1 MANNFFGITD
11 TGKQRQNNEDV
22 FIAEKSGDGNFIIA
36 CVIDG
41 VGGYAGGEI
50 AAEIARAAILEQLQY
65 IAGDIVPLLVNTF
78 KLANQRIYDEK
89 EQNKELGSMACV
101 LTLAVADVLNN
112 KFYYAH
118 VGDTRLYLLRDYSL
132 IKISKDHSFVGFLED
147 SGRLTEEAAMDHP
160 KRNEINKALG
170 FTREIDHDPEFVE
183 TGSSPF
189 LPGDILLVCS
199 DGLTDLVDKNKITDI
214 LITGEDLDAKGK
226 KLIEAANNRGG
237 KDNVTV
243 VLVHNDKERRQH
255 GATKPAAAMVK
266 PVEQQEV
273 TAKPVTKEEQ
283 EQVAAVKTKSNGG
296 TVAILSILCFV
307 FLGGFIWQY
316 KKNNE
321 LNSMP
326 KTPDTISA
334 KPIKNAH
341 ELKLQ
346 DTINN
351 LKGNTLVI
359 TAADFKQPILL
370 TDTLHINKDS
380 IYIKAKGEI
389 LFKKDSTYKGPAIV
403 LSAKC
408 KYVVL
413 DSVAFDGFR
422 VGVATRNDALVL
434 KNVRFNNCA
443 IPVLTGYL
451 LPNMKYISGR
461 SLGSMFKADSVPL
474 KNTH

>member
-1 MANNFFGITD
+1 MASNFFGITD

-50 AAEIARAAILEQLQY
+50 AAEIARATILEQLQY

-78 KLANQRIYDEK
+78 KIANQRIYDEK
-89 EQNKELGSMACV
+89 AQNKELSSMACV
-101 LTLAVADVLNN
+101 LTLVVADLLNN

-147 SGRLTEEAAMDHP
+147 SGRLSEEAAMDHP

-189 LPGDILLVCS
+189 LPGDILLICS
-199 DGLTDLVDKNKITDI
+199 DGLTDLVDKSKITNI
-214 LITGEDLDAKGK
+214 LTTGEDLPAKGK
-226 KLIEAANNRGG
+226 KLIEAANNKGG

-243 VLVHNDKERRQH
+243 VLVHNDKERKQH
-255 GATKPAAAMVK
+255 ATTKPTSTATK

-273 TAKPVTKEEQ
+273 VAKPVAQKEQ
-283 EQVAAVKTKSNGG
+283 TPATVVKTKGNGG
-296 TVAILSILCFV
+296 TVAILSILCFI
-307 FLGGFIWQY
+307 FLGGFIWQF
-316 KKNNE
+316 KKNSE
-321 LNSMP
+321 FTVIP
-326 KTPDTISA
+326 KKTDTLA
-334 KPIKNAH
+334 AQPIKNAQ

-346 DTINN
+346 DTINK
-351 LKGNTLVI
+351 LKGNTLVLS
-359 TAADFKQPILL
+359 AADFKQPIVL

-380 IYIKAKGEI
+380 IYIKTKGEI
-389 LFKKDSTYKGPAIV
+389 IFKKDSTYKGPAIV
-403 LSAKC
+403 LAAKC

-422 VGVATRNDALVL
+422 VGIATRNDALVL

-461 SLGSMFKADSVPL
+461 SLGSLFKADTIPS
-474 KNTH
+474 KTTH